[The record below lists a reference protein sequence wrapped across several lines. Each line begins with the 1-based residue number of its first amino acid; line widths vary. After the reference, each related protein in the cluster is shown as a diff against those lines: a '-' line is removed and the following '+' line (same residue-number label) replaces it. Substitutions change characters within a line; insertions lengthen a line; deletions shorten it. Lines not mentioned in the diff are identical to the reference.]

1 MAWNVTIVGH
11 KPDLKFSETFIVRGN
26 SRRAVSER
34 VRAKAGWF
42 DSAVGQVQSDGTLVL
57 RPSKASKG
65 VWVAHCKL
73 VKPVDDS
80 TTPVTP
86 PLYDFTTMELVKEL
100 IERAK
105 HSNGMD
111 FVPDEQLG
119 ELLCLLEESNA

>member
-11 KPDLKFSETFIVRGN
+11 KSDPKFSETFIVRGN

-42 DSAVGQVQSDGTLVL
+42 DSAVGQVQSDGTLIL

-65 VWVAHCKL
+65 AWVATCKL
-73 VKPVDDS
+73 VDDIA
-80 TTPVTP
+80 PLVTP
-86 PLYDFTTMELVKEL
+86 PLYDFTATELVREL
-100 IERAK
+100 IERCR

-111 FVPDEQLG
+111 FVSDEMRD
-119 ELLCLLEESNA
+119 ELIGLIFPEVSNV